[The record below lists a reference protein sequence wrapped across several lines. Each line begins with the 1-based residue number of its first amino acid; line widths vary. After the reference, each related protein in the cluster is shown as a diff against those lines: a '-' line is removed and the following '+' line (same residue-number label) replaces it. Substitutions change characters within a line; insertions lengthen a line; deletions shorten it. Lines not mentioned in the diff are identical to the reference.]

1 MTYNRLKNKR
11 VLITQSEDYMGQDI
25 KDLFEEEGAIV
36 FADNRDLTP
45 DIAAKN
51 LVEEIGHIDI
61 LIANLAAVNP
71 KTSIEDTS
79 DEI

>member
-51 LVEEIGHIDI
+51 LVD
-61 LIANLAAVNP
+61 AMVDKNLSFYKMLADFGLLLQMFDLGA
-71 KTSIEDTS
+71 
-79 DEI
+79 